1 MTMTHLYIFA
11 NDILSSSLK
20 NLRKRKIF
28 QSLFVCA
35 GDEPADYWLSDLC
48 GQLSAVVA
56 SKPAERLA
64 AQVGEFA
71 LCTVRADQ

>member
-1 MTMTHLYIFA
+1 MTVMHLCIFA
-11 NDILSSSLK
+11 ADIFSSSLK
-20 NLRKRKIF
+20 SLRKRVVF

-71 LCTVRADQ
+71 LCTVRADK

>member
-71 LCTVRADQ
+71 LCTVRADK